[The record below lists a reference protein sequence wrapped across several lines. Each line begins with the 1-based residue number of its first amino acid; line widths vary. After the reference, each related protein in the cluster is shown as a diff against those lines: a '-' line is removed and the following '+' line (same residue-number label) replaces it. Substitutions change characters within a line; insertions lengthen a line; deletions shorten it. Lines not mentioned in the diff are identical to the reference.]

1 MRLKRRLAHY
11 SVDAPVISLDQLSL
25 SLDSVPGMMSP
36 EAGPTLFILSITQRI
51 RGDII
56 EIGSWQ
62 GRSTIFLAKGAL
74 ASQNGRVYA
83 VDHFQG
89 NPGKTG
95 LYRVHRN
102 DLSDLPDGFRR
113 NVSEFDVARNVELLV
128 MPSQSAAK
136 KLAERNIRARMLFI
150 DGNHDYNAVSSDF
163 AAFKSLL
170 LPGALV
176 VFDDYSAAFP
186 GVTRCVSDMINAR
199 LLKPLFCFGN
209 CFVGEFLEA

>member
-25 SLDSVPGMMSP
+25 ALDSVPGMMSS
-36 EAGPTLFILSITQRI
+36 EAGPMLFILSITQRL

-74 ASQNGRVYA
+74 LSQNGHVFA

-89 NPGKTG
+89 NPGKAG
-95 LYRVHRN
+95 LYRVHRD
-102 DLSDLPDGFRR
+102 DLSDLQDGFSR
-113 NVSEFDVARNVELLV
+113 NVSKFDVAHNVELLG
-128 MPSQSAAK
+128 MPSQMAAK
-136 KLAERNIRARMLFI
+136 KLAERNILARMLFI

-176 VFDDYSAAFP
+176 VFDDYSAVFP
-186 GVTRCVSDMINAR
+186 GVTRCVSELVDAK
-199 LLKPLFCFGN
+199 LLRPLFCFGN